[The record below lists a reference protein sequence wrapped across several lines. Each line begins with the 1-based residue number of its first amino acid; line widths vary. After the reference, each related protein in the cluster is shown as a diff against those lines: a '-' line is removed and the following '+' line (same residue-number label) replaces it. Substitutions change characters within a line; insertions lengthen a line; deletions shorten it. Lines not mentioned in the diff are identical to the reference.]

1 MLNNRVPSLILLFCF
16 ATTLLA
22 EARVDKNV
30 VYGMY
35 SGLAFLMEIFYPE
48 RPNGYG
54 VVFIMGSGWHMP
66 LAYSG
71 GALKDAAAN
80 NNFLKTLTKAGYTF
94 FPITHRAAPRFRHP
108 AATEDAQRAVR

>member
-1 MLNNRVPSLILLFCF
+1 MLKKRVPILILLFCF
-16 ATTLLA
+16 ASSALA

-35 SGLAFLMEIFYPE
+35 SGLALLMDIYYAE
-48 RPNGYG
+48 RPKGYG

-71 GALKDAAAN
+71 RALKDAAAN
-80 NNFLKTLTKAGYTF
+80 NNFLKTLTEAGYTVF
-94 FPITHRAAPRFRHP
+94 TINHP
-108 AATEDAQRAVR
+108 AAP